1 MNRKILA
8 LVLAVIVIDL
18 AALDF
23 FAFARAERS
32 PISQAPQALPPAIG
46 APVSPA
52 GGSAASLE
60 TTLERIYARVNPS
73 IVAIRVVQKQSSPFS
88 GIPEIPGFPFFGFPP
103 GQQNQY
109 VQAEGSGFVYD
120 TAGDIVTNNHVIN
133 GATRIAVVF
142 ADGTTVA
149 GRVVGAD
156 PSSDLAVVRVNPP
169 SGVHPVQLA
178 DSSQVRVGQLAVA
191 IGNPFGEQ
199 NTMTVGIVSA
209 VGRALPSNDG
219 SSGPSYTIPDVIQ
232 TDAPINPGNSGGVL
246 LDDTGRVIGVTS
258 AIESPVRASAG
269 VGFAIP
275 SAIVQQVVPSLIAT
289 GRYTHPYLGVSGL
302 SLSPDLAKAM
312 SLPDTQR
319 GALVIAVAPGGPAQR
334 AGLHGSMGQVTVN
347 GQQVPVGGDIVVAID
362 GHPVKGFGDLVTYLA
377 RNTKVG
383 QTVALT
389 ALRGGSQQTFKVTLA
404 PRPSSPQP

>member
-8 LVLAVIVIDL
+8 FVLAVILIDL

-23 FAFARAERS
+23 FVLARGERS
-32 PISQAPQALPPAIG
+32 PVAGAAPSLPPAIN
-46 APVSPA
+46 APIPSA
-52 GGSAASLE
+52 GGSTVSLE
-60 TTLERIYARVNPS
+60 ATLEQIYARVNPS
-73 IVAIRVVQKQSSPFS
+73 VVAIRVVQKQSSPFS

-109 VQAEGSGFVYD
+109 VQAEGSGFIYD
-120 TAGDIVTNNHVIN
+120 TAGNIVTNNHVVN

-142 ADGTTVA
+142 ADGTTMP
-149 GRVVGAD
+149 GRVVGTD

-169 SGVHPVQLA
+169 SGVNPVQMA
-178 DSSQVRVGQLAVA
+178 DSSQVKVGQLAVA

-199 NTMTVGIVSA
+199 NTMTVGYVSA
-209 VGRALPSNDG
+209 VGRALPASDG
-219 SSGPSYTIPDVIQ
+219 NSGPSYTIPDVIQ

-246 LDDTGRVIGVTS
+246 LDAAGRVIGVTS

-275 SAIVQQVVPSLIAT
+275 SAIVQQVVPSLIAS
-289 GRYTHPYLGVSGL
+289 GRYTHPYLGVSGV
-302 SLSPDLAKAM
+302 SLNPDLAKAM
-312 SLPDTQR
+312 GLPETER
-319 GALVIAVAPGGPAQR
+319 GALIIAVASGGPAQR
-334 AGLHGSMGQVTVN
+334 GGLHGSTRQVTIN
-347 GQQVPVGGDIVVAID
+347 GQQVPVGGDVVVAID

-389 ALRGGSQQTFKVTLA
+389 ALRGGSRQTFKVTLT